1 MSSSPKTLETN
12 CLNVFLTQDNMV
24 GYQAGAGSAYSHEHV
39 FRQSLT
45 GTWGTAIELVEGETI
60 TKEFVFTL
68 ADAITPT
75 YSTCAKD
82 WNGAIDWTA
91 IPEKMN
97 VVAFVSA
104 FATTATDWFVYN
116 CNTTPLY
123 TPAPA
128 GIEGP
133 LATASSTHLSVHNGE
148 VIVTGEDTNLYI
160 YNSAGALVKQVSAGA
175 QRFTLPRGFYVVRIS
190 SEQGKA
196 HACKLLVK

>member
-1 MSSSPKTLETN
+1 
-12 CLNVFLTQDNMV
+12 MV
-24 GYQAGAGSAYSHEHV
+24 GYQAGAGSTYSHEHV

-45 GTWGTAIELVEGETI
+45 GTWGTAIELVEGETV

-68 ADAITPT
+68 ADAIAPT

-82 WNGAIDWTA
+82 WNGAIDWTV

-104 FATTATDWFVYN
+104 FSTTATDWFVYN

-148 VIVTGEDTNLYI
+148 VIVTGEDANLYI
-160 YNSAGALVKQVSAGA
+160 YNSAGALVKQVSAGT